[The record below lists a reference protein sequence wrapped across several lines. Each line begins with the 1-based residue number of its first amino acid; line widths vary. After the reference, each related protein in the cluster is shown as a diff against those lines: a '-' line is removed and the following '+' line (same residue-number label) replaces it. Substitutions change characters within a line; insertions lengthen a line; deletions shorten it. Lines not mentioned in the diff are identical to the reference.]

1 MEFKE
6 IKNIWKNS
14 FETESLNEAQIREK
28 VKINSKSNIILNKI
42 LNNYKYGIIALLFI
56 YIVGIILLFV
66 FVKTNI
72 ALLLFVVASFFTVLA
87 LLTAYKSINKIKK
100 TIHSDDNVITTLN
113 KTISI
118 MEKSLRF
125 GMGNLYKF
133 LIIPMALILGM
144 TIGIFI
150 SSGDNGFISTIQ
162 SLETSSIIKMIAV
175 LIGGSIISIMLSQF
189 MMKRMYKNN
198 LEELKK
204 CLNAFEEIN

>member
-118 MEKSLRF
+118 MEKSLRL